1 MENIEAKILEF
12 IDDNG
17 LDIFKTIQLS
27 NIEGLSDNYI
37 NQGLNRLIES
47 GLLKRIEKGIYC
59 RHNFSDELIIG
70 SFLIKNGG
78 IAYWS
83 ALNFHGLTEQIPNTV
98 FVQTNQWKKSKM
110 IFEVQYKF
118 AQVNEKK
125 VFGYKTEGYGNHK
138 FNVTDIEK
146 TIIDS
151 FDQPE
156 YSGGYPEIIKAF
168 NNAHIDQSK
177 LIRYCKAF
185 GNRTIIKRLAY
196 LTELLN
202 KPKMEKFIRFALT
215 ARNEKY
221 TPFLSYGEKKNKTY
235 RRWRLILNLPEED
248 IVNMAQ
254 S

>member
-1 MENIEAKILEF
+1 MIYEEKIILEYL
-12 IDDNG
+12 DDNG
-17 LDIFKTIQLS
+17 LDIFSLNNLREFEVISEKQREIALRS
-27 NIEGLSDNYI
+27 LINKGYLKIIE
-37 NQGLNRLIES
+37 R
-47 GLLKRIEKGIYC
+47 GIYC

-70 SFLIKNGG
+70 SFLVKNGG

-98 FVQTNQWKKSKM
+98 FIQTNQWKKSKM
-110 IFEVQYKF
+110 IFGVQYKF
-118 AQVNEKK
+118 VQVNEKK
-125 VFGYKTEGYGNHK
+125 IFGYKTEGYGNHK
-138 FNVTDIEK
+138 FNITDIEK

-168 NNAHIDQSK
+168 NNADLDQNK
-177 LIRYCKAF
+177 LIKYCKAF
-185 GNRTIIKRLAY
+185 GNRAIIKRLAY
-196 LTELLN
+196 LTELLD
-202 KPKMEKFIRFALT
+202 KPKMEKFIRFALA

-221 TPFLSYGEKKNKTY
+221 TPFLSYGEKKDKTY